1 MNKILVA
8 VDGSALSLKALE
20 FAVSM
25 AKAYFDEIRL
35 INVQPFHQ
43 ILGENIM
50 KEAEASLQHLN
61 VLYTTTIRTG
71 TQPAIEIVS
80 EAKDESIRCIVMGSK
95 GVGNSSNDLGSVSSA
110 VLSMAPRPVVIVP
123 SNQRND

>member
-20 FAVSM
+20 FSISM

-61 VLYTTTIRTG
+61 VLYTSTIRIG

-80 EAKDESIRCIVMGSK
+80 EAKDK
-95 GVGNSSNDLGSVSSA
+95 
-110 VLSMAPRPVVIVP
+110 
-123 SNQRND
+123 

>member
-8 VDGSALSLKALE
+8 IDGSSLSLKALE
-20 FAVSM
+20 FAISM

-43 ILGENIM
+43 ILGENII
-50 KEAEASLQHLN
+50 KEAEAALQNSN
-61 VLYTTTIRTG
+61 VLYTSTIRTG
-71 TQPAIEIVS
+71 TQPAIEIIS

-95 GVGNSSNDLGSVSSA
+95 GLGKSNNYLGSVSSA
-110 VLSMAPRPVVIVP
+110 VLSMASCPVIIVP
-123 SNQRND
+123 T

>member
-25 AKAYFDEIRL
+25 AKAYFDEIRV

-43 ILGENIM
+43 ILGENII
-50 KEAEASLQHLN
+50 KEAETALQNLN
-61 VLYTTTIRTG
+61 VLYTSTIRIG
-71 TQPAIEIVS
+71 TQAAIEIVS
-80 EAKDESIRCIVMGSK
+80 EAKDEAIRCIVMGSK
-95 GVGNSSNDLGSVSSA
+95 GIGNSKNNLGSVSSS
-110 VLSMAPRPVVIVP
+110 VLSMAPCPIVIVP
-123 SNQRND
+123 A